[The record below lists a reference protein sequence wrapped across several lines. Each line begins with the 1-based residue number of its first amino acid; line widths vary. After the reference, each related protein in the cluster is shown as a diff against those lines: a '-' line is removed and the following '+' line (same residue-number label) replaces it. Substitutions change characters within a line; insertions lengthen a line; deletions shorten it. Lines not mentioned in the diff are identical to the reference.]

1 MRLRCSMGKQ
11 VAHPTRPIR
20 PYIMITKGMLSIICQ
35 EIIILINQSVTNFG
49 LDQRNRIVE
58 PLLIIG
64 FVAIFITVLVV
75 GYISALKRR
84 EAMAAVAAKLGLQF
98 MPGKDRYMARQYRF
112 LDKLRRG
119 SNRYA
124 FNIMSGGYQ
133 GNKVLLF
140 DYHYK
145 TGSGKNT
152 HHYYISFFPELVIG
166 PEGIFSKIAQA
177 VGYDDI
183 DFESHEF
190 SRKFCVRSHD
200 KKFAYDICNARMIEY
215 LLSNTDLSIEI
226 EDRALAISF
235 NSRLSPEQIEPN
247 LNRLI
252 TIRSLLPDYLF
263 TGR

>member
-1 MRLRCSMGKQ
+1 VQPL
-11 VAHPTRPIR
+11 V
-20 PYIMITKGMLSIICQ
+20 
-35 EIIILINQSVTNFG
+35 
-49 LDQRNRIVE
+49 IVVF
-58 PLLIIG
+58 I
-64 FVAIFITVLVV
+64 AIFAVV
-75 GYISALKRR
+75 AVVSYISSLKRR
-84 EAMAAVAAKLGLQF
+84 EAMAAMAAKLGLRF
-98 MPGKDRYMARQYRF
+98 THYKDWDLPKRYRF

-124 FNIMSGGYQ
+124 FNILSGSYQ
-133 GNKVLLF
+133 KHEVLLF

-152 HHYYISFFPELVIG
+152 HHYYLSFFILHLPVSFPELIIG

-190 SRKFCVRSHD
+190 SRKFCVRSKN
-200 KKFAYDICNARMIEY
+200 KKFAYDVCNARMIEY

-226 EDRALAISF
+226 EERALAISF

-252 TIRSLLPDYLF
+252 TVRSLLPDYLF

>member
-1 MRLRCSMGKQ
+1 MQ
-11 VAHPTRPIR
+11 
-20 PYIMITKGMLSIICQ
+20 
-35 EIIILINQSVTNFG
+35 
-49 LDQRNRIVE
+49 
-58 PLLIIG
+58 PLYIIG
-64 FVAIFITVLVV
+64 FGIIFVTILVV
-75 GYISALKRR
+75 GYISSLKRR
-84 EAMAAVAAKLGLQF
+84 EAMAALAAKLGLQF
-98 MPGKDRYMARQYRF
+98 MPHKDRYMPKRYRF

-119 SNRYA
+119 RDRYA
-124 FNIMSGGYQ
+124 YNVLSGRYQ
-133 GNKVLLF
+133 GHEVLMF

-152 HHYYISFFPELVIG
+152 HHYYFSFFILQLPASFPELIVC

-190 SRKFCVRSHD
+190 SRKFCVRSPN
-200 KKFAYDICNARMIEY
+200 KKFAYDVCNARMIEY
-215 LLSNTDLSIEI
+215 LLSNADLSIEI
-226 EDRALAISF
+226 EETALAISF
-235 NSRLSPEQIEPN
+235 NSRLAPDKIEPN

>member
-1 MRLRCSMGKQ
+1 MQ
-11 VAHPTRPIR
+11 PIV
-20 PYIMITKGMLSIICQ
+20 I
-35 EIIILINQSVTNFG
+35 
-49 LDQRNRIVE
+49 
-58 PLLIIG
+58 
-64 FVAIFITVLVV
+64 FVFIAIFAIVAVL
-75 GYISALKRR
+75 GYISSLKRR
-84 EAMAAVAAKLGLQF
+84 EAMAAVATKLGLQF
-98 MPGKDRYMARQYRF
+98 MPGKDRYMAKRYRF

-119 SNRYA
+119 SSRYA
-124 FNIMSGGYQ
+124 FNVLSGSYQ
-133 GNKVLLF
+133 GHEVLIF

-152 HHYYISFFPELVIG
+152 HHHYLSFFILYLPISFPELIIG

-190 SRKFCVRSHD
+190 SRKFCVRSKD
-200 KKFAYDICNARMIEY
+200 KKFAYDVCNARMIEY

-226 EDRALAISF
+226 EDKVMAISF
-235 NSRLSPEQIEPN
+235 SSRLSPERIEPN

-252 TIRSLLPDYLF
+252 TVRSLLPDYLF

>member
-1 MRLRCSMGKQ
+1 MQPL
-11 VAHPTRPIR
+11 V
-20 PYIMITKGMLSIICQ
+20 
-35 EIIILINQSVTNFG
+35 
-49 LDQRNRIVE
+49 IV
-58 PLLIIG
+58 G
-64 FVAIFITVLVV
+64 FVAIFIVVLVL

-84 EAMAAVAAKLGLQF
+84 EAMAAVAAKLGMQF
-98 MPGKDRYMARQYRF
+98 MPHKDRYMPKRYRF
-112 LDKLRRG
+112 LNKLRQG
-119 SNRYA
+119 SGRYA
-124 FNIMSGGYQ
+124 FNILSGSYQ
-133 GNKVLLF
+133 GHEVILF

-152 HHYYISFFPELVIG
+152 HHHYLSFFILHLQIPFPELIIA

-190 SRKFCVRSHD
+190 SRKFCVRSPN
-200 KKFAYDICNARMIEY
+200 KKFAYDVCNARMIEY

-226 EDRALAISF
+226 ENNAMAISF
-235 NSRLSPEQIEPN
+235 NSRLAPERIEPN

-252 TIRSLLPDYLF
+252 TVRSLLPDYLF

>member
-1 MRLRCSMGKQ
+1 MQPL
-11 VAHPTRPIR
+11 V
-20 PYIMITKGMLSIICQ
+20 
-35 EIIILINQSVTNFG
+35 
-49 LDQRNRIVE
+49 IV
-58 PLLIIG
+58 G
-64 FVAIFITVLVV
+64 FVAIFAIILVV
-75 GYISALKRR
+75 GYISSLKRR
-84 EAMAAVAAKLGLQF
+84 EAMAALAAKLGFQF
-98 MPGKDRYMARQYRF
+98 IPGKDRYMPKRYRF

-124 FNIMSGGYQ
+124 YNVLSGRYQ
-133 GNKVLLF
+133 EHEVLIF

-152 HHYYISFFPELVIG
+152 HHYYFSFFILQLPASFPELIIA

-190 SRKFCVRSHD
+190 SRKFCVRSKN
-200 KKFAYDICNARMIEY
+200 KKFAYDVCNARMIEY
-215 LLSNTDLSIEI
+215 LLSNTDMSIEI
-226 EDRALAISF
+226 EETALAISF
-235 NSRLSPEQIEPN
+235 NSRLAPDKIELN

>member
-1 MRLRCSMGKQ
+1 L
-11 VAHPTRPIR
+11 
-20 PYIMITKGMLSIICQ
+20 
-35 EIIILINQSVTNFG
+35 G
-49 LDQRNRIVE
+49 LDQRDRKVQPLVIVVF
-58 PLLIIG
+58 IVI
-64 FVAIFITVLVV
+64 FAVVAVL
-75 GYISALKRR
+75 GYFSSLKRR
-84 EAMAAVAAKLGLQF
+84 EAMAAMAARLGLHF
-98 MPGKDRYMARQYRF
+98 SPGKDRDMARRYRF

-119 SNRYA
+119 SQRYA
-124 FNIMSGGYQ
+124 FNVLSGSYQ
-133 GNKVLLF
+133 GHEVLLF

-152 HHYYISFFPELVIG
+152 HHYYISFFILHLPVLFPELIIC

-190 SRKFCVRSHD
+190 SRKFCVRSKD
-200 KKFAYDICNARMIEY
+200 KKFAYDVCNARMIEY

-226 EDRALAISF
+226 EDTVLAISF
-235 NSRLSPEQIEPN
+235 DSRLAPEQIEPN

-252 TIRSLLPDYLF
+252 TVRSLLPDYLF